1 MSSPRSRP
9 LPTLAEHETA
19 LRQALGDVAEHS
31 FFAFVC
37 ALDQAAFDDLA
48 ARLPVDPGTPEGGG
62 WLVSVVRF
70 DGGFAG
76 SLEVAMP
83 VALAHTLLSSFLGL
97 PPEAPA
103 PETLLRDTVGEFTN
117 QVCGAWLTR
126 ACGGRH
132 FDLAAPRVERAPAA
146 PLAAGGGA
154 AEILATVDDLPVR
167 IRLHVEAEP
176 A

>member
-1 MSSPRSRP
+1 MSSPPSRP
-9 LPTLAEHETA
+9 LPTLAEHATA
-19 LRQALGDVAEHS
+19 LREALGEVAEHS
-31 FFAFVC
+31 FFAFVSG
-37 ALDQAAFDDLA
+37 LDRAAFDDLV
-48 ARLPVDPGTPEGGG
+48 ARLPVPAGRPDSG

-103 PETLLRDTVGEFTN
+103 PEALLRDTVGEFAN
-117 QVCGAWLTR
+117 QVCGTWLTR

-132 FDLAAPRVERAPAA
+132 FDLAAPRVDRVPAA

-167 IRLHVEAEP
+167 IRLHVGAEP